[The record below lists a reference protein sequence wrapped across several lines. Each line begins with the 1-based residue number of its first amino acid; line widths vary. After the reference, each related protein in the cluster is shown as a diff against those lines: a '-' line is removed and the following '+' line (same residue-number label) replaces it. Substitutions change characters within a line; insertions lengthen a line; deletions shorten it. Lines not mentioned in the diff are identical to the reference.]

1 MATTRSATKNAS
13 SAVAA
18 GVYAHAPS
26 TFTLFWLAVSLPLVI
41 WDCGYVLLRP
51 RTMEGGDLHWPLW
64 TPYKLYGE
72 IDHVYGWKAF
82 NAGSGFTAAQGF
94 LNVLETV
101 MYLYYFLVY
110 YQNGVSVAGTKKVL
124 GRKAAVAV
132 LVAFSAAVM
141 TLSKTVLYCR
151 FPGVFRCAVH
161 RRLYDQGLRMSAQK
175 NAAWLTT
182 VNPQGFVSITRVST
196 TLATTA
202 SRTWFSYGL
211 SLSKPPY
218 PFPPFSYCKD
228 KRPGLV
234 VVSRTSGANFY
245 FHSGAWLIGPTVMI
259 FEIGGELV
267 DNLAAGVGSK
277 RD

>member
-1 MATTRSATKNAS
+1 MATTRSATKSAS

-18 GVYAHAPS
+18 GTYAHAPS
-26 TFTLFWLAVSLPLVI
+26 AFTLFWLAVSLPLVI

-64 TPYKLYGE
+64 IPYKLYGE

-110 YQNGVSVAGTKKVL
+110 YQNGVSVAGIKKVV
-124 GRKAAVAV
+124 GRKAAIAV

-141 TLSKTVLYCR
+141 TLSKTVLY
-151 FPGVFRCAVH
+151 
-161 RRLYDQGLRMSAQK
+161 
-175 NAAWLTT
+175 WLCEYYS
-182 VNPQGFVSITRVST
+182 GFDNI
-196 TLATTA
+196 
-202 SRTWFSYGL
+202 GHN
-211 SLSKPPY
+211 SLQDLIFLWIIP
-218 PFPPFSYCKD
+218 
-228 KRPGLV
+228 
-234 VVSRTSGANFY
+234 N
-245 FHSGAWLIGPTVMI
+245 GAWLIGPTVMI
-259 FEIGGELV
+259 FEMGSELV
-267 DNLAAGVGSK
+267 DNLAAGTGSK